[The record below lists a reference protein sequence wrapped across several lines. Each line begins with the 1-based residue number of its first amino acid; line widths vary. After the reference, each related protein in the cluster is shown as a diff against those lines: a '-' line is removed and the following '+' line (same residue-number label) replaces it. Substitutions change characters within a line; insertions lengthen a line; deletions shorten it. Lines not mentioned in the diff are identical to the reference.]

1 MYPIHESES
10 GSFQELAHSSD
21 VKFGQLSILTVN
33 PRCERGGHY
42 HKRKKEWFNCIYGRC
57 KMEMVD
63 IRDGSLRV
71 VILNGSASR
80 EFVKVR
86 RYERHIVKNLSNSE
100 KCELL
105 VIASEE
111 YDEND
116 PDTFKEK

>member
-1 MYPIHESES
+1 
-10 GSFQELAHSSD
+10 
-21 VKFGQLSILTVN
+21 
-33 PRCERGGHY
+33 
-42 HKRKKEWFNCIYGRC
+42 IYGRC